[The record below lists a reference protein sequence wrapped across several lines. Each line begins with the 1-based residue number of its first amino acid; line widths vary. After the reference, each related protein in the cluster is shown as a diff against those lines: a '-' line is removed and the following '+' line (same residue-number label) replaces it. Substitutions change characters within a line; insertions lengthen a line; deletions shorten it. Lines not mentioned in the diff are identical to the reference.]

1 MLHPERFQSF
11 GWDNLRLLS
20 SAYDRESFSYIESIS
35 TFLSLRALLLVLD
48 QSLCLKLSASVNA
61 LGFRCTVIDI
71 VMFVHRT
78 EKQFLV
84 NFNGSRSDF
93 NVTDERK
100 WHLNFVLNERSNF
113 IFGNCMKARDKRKKF
128 IASSQLL
135 LMSTTDPW
143 SFPSKFSFLQK
154 LKQKP
159 NFVVV
164 VLLLLFLAVQVNC
177 KLIHTQVSST
187 VLETNFGK
195 IRGLLVHFPKTNL
208 PSVEVYLGLQY
219 ASLIGGELRF
229 MPPTTS
235 AEKWDNIRVASNFK
249 PVCPQR
255 FFSRTGSESSEK
267 QFLNR
272 HPMPDIKYQILR
284 RVRSYTA
291 TQSEECLYL
300 NIFAPVRG

>member
-1 MLHPERFQSF
+1 MEVEDKREKFIFPTQLLIMSTTTILQSF
-11 GWDNLRLLS
+11 S
-20 SAYDRESFSYIESIS
+20 SAFF
-35 TFLSLRALLLVLD
+35 FLPKLKQNLLNLVVVALLL
-48 QSLCLKLSASVNA
+48 KLA
-61 LGFRCTVIDI
+61 D
-71 VMFVHRT
+71 
-78 EKQFLV
+78 
-84 NFNGSRSDF
+84 
-93 NVTDERK
+93 
-100 WHLNFVLNERSNF
+100 
-113 IFGNCMKARDKRKKF
+113 
-128 IASSQLL
+128 
-135 LMSTTDPW
+135 
-143 SFPSKFSFLQK
+143 
-154 LKQKP
+154 
-159 NFVVV
+159 
-164 VLLLLFLAVQVNC
+164 QVNS

-284 RVRSYTA
+284 RVRSYAA